1 MSSPADIKHIYRAA
15 IGLAVLAFT
24 AFMLFYNLGGRPLWG
39 DEAETALLA
48 LNITKYGLPV
58 NTDGKNTITLYGQS
72 VDSNTNHIWTWRPW
86 LGEYLAAAS
95 LSLMGKSTTAAR
107 LPFAAFGFM
116 SVVALMFVA
125 FRISGDYEKA
135 VLSAIIFAATELFIL
150 HTRQGRYYSLI
161 IFGQIWL
168 IYGLYLVL
176 KKDTMHGVWHAAA
189 ALSLQ
194 FYCNYVVA
202 PGNVIAIGIW
212 AVVIRRRY
220 HRLFYRLSVGA
231 LLFVSA
237 CLPWLLYA
245 RPWQQGGYASGGN
258 FIQGLLV
265 YSKEIHFHIFP
276 FTLLILP
283 TVYHIYHRA
292 RGVPVASSETSI
304 EADMGKLFWLFVPIH
319 VFVVS
324 FGPGQNLRY
333 ITPLFP
339 VFAIIE
345 AGLLMRYAK
354 PALLRAALMIVLVAS
369 NFIPVYSAY
378 PFTGGHHARLTIV
391 DLISEITTPY
401 TNRLEDVVKFL
412 KKEARPDQSVFVFDP
427 EFPLIFYTDMNII
440 DARLVNSFP
449 ADKLPDWVFPVS
461 ASGISGKTA
470 IAPSEVI
477 YKYYDAVS
485 IPVHNSNRRGGV
497 PEPDTHEYLTNQ
509 EIVQMT
515 VYKRKGM
522 AR

>member
-1 MSSPADIKHIYRAA
+1 M
-15 IGLAVLAFT
+15 AVLLFT

-58 NTDGKNTITLYGQS
+58 NTDGRNTITLYGQD
-72 VDSNTNHIWTWRPW
+72 VDSNKNHIWTWRPW

-95 LSLMGKSTTAAR
+95 LSLLGKSTAAVR
-107 LPFAAFGFM
+107 FPFAAAGLM
-116 SVVALMFVA
+116 SVVALMFLA

-135 VLSAIIFAATELFIL
+135 VLSTIIFATTELFIL
-150 HTRQGRYYSLI
+150 HARQGRYYSLI

-168 IYGLYLVL
+168 IYGLYLIL
-176 KKDTMHGVWHAAA
+176 KRDTMRGVWHAVA

-194 FYCNYVVA
+194 FYCNYVVV
-202 PGNVIAIGIW
+202 PGNLIAIGIW
-212 AVVIRRRY
+212 AVLIRRRY
-220 HRLFYRLSVGA
+220 HWLFYRLGVGA

-245 RPWQQGGYASGGN
+245 RPWRQGGYAAGGN

-276 FTLLILP
+276 ITLLILP
-283 TVYHIYHRA
+283 VIYHIYHRA
-292 RGVPVASSETSI
+292 RCVPGAAPETPI
-304 EADMGKLFWLFVPIH
+304 EADIGKLLWLFAALH

-333 ITPLFP
+333 ITPLLP

-345 AGLLMRYAK
+345 AGLLMKYVK
-354 PALLRAALMIVLVAS
+354 PALVRAVLTIVLVAS
-369 NFIPVYSAY
+369 NFVPVYSAY
-378 PFTGGHHARLTIV
+378 PLAGRHGARLTIV
-391 DLISEITTPY
+391 DLISDITAPY

-412 KKEARPDQSVFVFDP
+412 KKEAAPDQSVFVFDP
-427 EFPLIFYTDMNII
+427 EFPLIFYTDMKII

-449 ADKLPDWVFPVS
+449 VDKLPDWVFPVS
-461 ASGISGKTA
+461 ASGISGKAA
-470 IAPSEVI
+470 IAPSESLN
-477 YKYYDAVS
+477 KYYDAVS

-497 PEPDTHEYLTNQ
+497 PEPDVHEYLTNQ
-509 EIVQMT
+509 EIVQMA